1 MGASEAGWRGF
12 GSLRAQDGTGTCDA
26 SDGYKSCSY
35 RPVLYTGV
43 PLEANKPLR
52 VLIAENHR
60 DLSDVM
66 SQLIDTEPDM
76 QCVGQVSNATEVLSA
91 ARDAS
96 ADVLILDLMLQ
107 GGSGLPLV
115 EQLTSALPALRVI
128 IFSGL
133 ANSEEVAREVQR
145 RGAAAFITKGCDFQ
159 VLLDALRPNPTP
171 RMAGK
176 STEPRKNPRRL
187 SAARIAVRPS

>member
-1 MGASEAGWRGF
+1 MGGNE
-12 GSLRAQDGTGTCDA
+12 TC
-26 SDGYKSCSY
+26 SH
-35 RPVLYTGV
+35 RPVMHTGAA
-43 PLEANKPLR
+43 LEANKPLR

-76 QCVGQVSNATEVLSA
+76 ECVGQVSNATEVLSA
-91 ARDAS
+91 AREAS

-107 GGSGLPLV
+107 GGSGLQLV

-133 ANSEEVAREVQR
+133 ANSEEVAREVKR
-145 RGAAAFITKGCDFQ
+145 RGAAAFVTKGCDFQ
-159 VLLDALRPNPTP
+159 VLLDALRPTPAP
-171 RMAGK
+171 RMAG
-176 STEPRKNPRRL
+176 
-187 SAARIAVRPS
+187 

>member
-1 MGASEAGWRGF
+1 MYLARTGRCPDRT
-12 GSLRAQDGTGTCDA
+12 LR
-26 SDGYKSCSY
+26 S
-35 RPVLYTGV
+35 V
-43 PLEANKPLR
+43 LEAKPLR

-66 SQLIDTEPDM
+66 SQLIDTEPGM
-76 QCVGQVSNATEVLSA
+76 QCVGQVSNAADVLPA

-115 EQLTSALPALRVI
+115 EQLTTALPDLRVI

-133 ANSEEVAREVQR
+133 ANSDEVAREVKR
-145 RGAAAFITKGCDFQ
+145 RGAAAFVTKGCDFQ
-159 VLLDALRPNPTP
+159 VLLDALRPRPSQ
-171 RMAGK
+171 GQ
-176 STEPRKNPRRL
+176 EPRL
-187 SAARIAVRPS
+187 AG

>member
-1 MGASEAGWRGF
+1 
-12 GSLRAQDGTGTCDA
+12 LH
-26 SDGYKSCSY
+26 
-35 RPVLYTGV
+35 
-43 PLEANKPLR
+43 

-76 QCVGQVSNATEVLSA
+76 LCVGQVSDATEVLA
-91 ARDAS
+91 AVREAS

-115 EQLTSALPALRVI
+115 EALHEVMPDLRVI

-133 ANSEEVAREVQR
+133 ANSEEISREVKR
-145 RGAAAFITKGCDFQ
+145 RGAAAFVTKGCDFQ
-159 VLLDALRPNPTP
+159 VLLDALRPPNAQAP
-171 RMAGK
+171 RLAG
-176 STEPRKNPRRL
+176 
-187 SAARIAVRPS
+187 

>member
-1 MGASEAGWRGF
+1 
-12 GSLRAQDGTGTCDA
+12 
-26 SDGYKSCSY
+26 
-35 RPVLYTGV
+35 
-43 PLEANKPLR
+43 LEHTKPLR

-76 QCVGQVSNATEVLSA
+76 QCVGQVSDAAEVLPA
-91 ARDAS
+91 ARSAS

-115 EQLTSALPALRVI
+115 EELTHAMPDLRVI

-133 ANSEEVAREVQR
+133 ANSDEVSREVKR
-145 RGAAAFITKGCDFQ
+145 RGAAAFVTKGSDFQ
-159 VLLDALRPNPTP
+159 VLLDALRPA
-171 RMAGK
+171 RIMRG
-176 STEPRKNPRRL
+176 
-187 SAARIAVRPS
+187 SAAS

>member
-1 MGASEAGWRGF
+1 MLQVG
-12 GSLRAQDGTGTCDA
+12 DD
-26 SDGYKSCSY
+26 
-35 RPVLYTGV
+35 
-43 PLEANKPLR
+43 LEAIKPLR

-76 QCVGQVSNATEVLSA
+76 HCVGQVSDASAVLAA
-91 ARDAS
+91 ARDTC

-115 EQLTSALPALRVI
+115 EELHAAMPDMRVI

-133 ANSEEVAREVQR
+133 ANSEEIAREVKR
-145 RGAAAFITKGCDFQ
+145 RGAAAFVTKGCDFQ
-159 VLLDALRPNPTP
+159 VLLDALRPPTRPQAP
-171 RMAGK
+171 RLAG
-176 STEPRKNPRRL
+176 
-187 SAARIAVRPS
+187 

>member
-1 MGASEAGWRGF
+1 MEP
-12 GSLRAQDGTGTCDA
+12 T
-26 SDGYKSCSY
+26 
-35 RPVLYTGV
+35 
-43 PLEANKPLR
+43 KPLR

-76 QCVGQVSNATEVLSA
+76 ECVGQVTDAAKVLSA

-115 EQLTSALPALRVI
+115 EELTSTLPELRVI

-133 ANSEEVAREVQR
+133 ANSEEVAREVKR
-145 RGAAAFITKGCDFQ
+145 RGAAAFVTKGCDFQ
-159 VLLDALRPNPTP
+159 VLLDALRPQAP
-171 RMAGK
+171 RMAG
-176 STEPRKNPRRL
+176 
-187 SAARIAVRPS
+187 

>member
-1 MGASEAGWRGF
+1 
-12 GSLRAQDGTGTCDA
+12 
-26 SDGYKSCSY
+26 
-35 RPVLYTGV
+35 
-43 PLEANKPLR
+43 LELTKPLR

-76 QCVGQVSNATEVLSA
+76 QCVGQVSDAAEVLAAARSA
-91 ARDAS
+91 A

-115 EQLTSALPALRVI
+115 EQLTRAMPGLRVI

-133 ANSEEVAREVQR
+133 ANSDEVAREVKR
-145 RGAAAFITKGCDFQ
+145 RGAAAFVTKGCDFQ
-159 VLLDALRPNPTP
+159 VLLDALRPVQAP
-171 RMAGK
+171 RLAG
-176 STEPRKNPRRL
+176 
-187 SAARIAVRPS
+187 

>member
-1 MGASEAGWRGF
+1 MRPAG
-12 GSLRAQDGTGTCDA
+12 D
-26 SDGYKSCSY
+26 
-35 RPVLYTGV
+35 VLEPT
-43 PLEANKPLR
+43 KPLR

-76 QCVGQVSNATEVLSA
+76 QCVGQVSDAAEVLAA
-91 ARDAS
+91 ARSAS

-115 EQLTSALPALRVI
+115 EQLTRSMPELRVI

-133 ANSEEVAREVQR
+133 ANSEDVAREVKR
-145 RGAAAFITKGCDFQ
+145 RGAAAFVTKGCDFQ
-159 VLLDALRPNPTP
+159 VLLDALRPPAQAP
-171 RMAGK
+171 RMAG
-176 STEPRKNPRRL
+176 
-187 SAARIAVRPS
+187 